1 VAAVLNVTATG
12 GTSSGVVTV
21 YCGSRPSTSNLNYR
35 TGQSVSNLVV
45 TPVCSDKIE
54 IYNSGGHVNLI
65 ADLQS
70 IYTTGGGPF
79 VPTSPTRFLDS
90 RNGTGA
96 PAGPLGAGG
105 TLTVKVTG
113 VDGVPADAAAVLV
126 NLTGVAPTTA
136 THLTAYGDG
145 SLPNVSNDNL
155 AAAETRPVLAVVP
168 VGADGCIRINN
179 ALGAVNVLADLEGYY
194 G

>member
-1 VAAVLNVTATG
+1 MRC
-12 GTSSGVVTV
+12 TSSGVVTG

-35 TGQSVSNLVV
+35 AGQTVSNLVV
-45 TPVCSDKIE
+45 TPVCSGKIE
-54 IYNSGGHVNLI
+54 IYNTGGHVNLI

-70 IYTTGGGPF
+70 LYTTGGSAF
-79 VPTSPTRFLDS
+79 VPTSPTRFLDT

-96 PAGPLGAGG
+96 VAEPLGAGG
-105 TLTVKVTG
+105 TLAVKVTG
-113 VDGVPADAAAVLV
+113 VDGVPANATAVLV

-145 SLPNVSNDNL
+145 SLPNVSNANL
-155 AAAETRPVLAVVP
+155 AAGETRPVLAVIP
-168 VGADGCIRINN
+168 VGADGYIRINN
-179 ALGAVNVLADLEGYY
+179 AQGAVNVIADLEGYY